1 MVTDTFTRAEL
12 EGKTVGVLKS
22 LARRRAIDYI
32 GRIEFEGTSLGV
44 YRPLSAAR
52 KNEVVA
58 AILAYQEKRE
68 QAERA
73 VAKEQVLTDLP
84 KGVTVESDPRVTVKA
99 YNCYGDEDAAVL
111 TLTIAR
117 ADAEG
122 EEKYPQGH
130 IVISDEDSGER
141 CALPLE
147 TLEAV
152 CRIFREARG
161 A

>member
-1 MVTDTFTRAEL
+1 MITDTFTRAEL
-12 EGKTVGVLKS
+12 EGKAVAVLKS

-32 GRIEFEGTSLGV
+32 GRVEFEGTSLGV

-58 AILAYQEKRE
+58 AILAYQEKRD

-73 VAKEQVLTDLP
+73 VAKEQTLTDLP
-84 KGVTVESDPRVTVKA
+84 KGMKVESDPRVTLKA
-99 YNCYGDEDAAVL
+99 HNCYGDEDGATLLL
-111 TLTIAR
+111 TVAR
-117 ADAEG
+117 DHENYPEG
-122 EEKYPQGH
+122 Y
-130 IVISDEDSGER
+130 IVISTSEDDPDDNER

-152 CRIFREARG
+152 CRVFREARG